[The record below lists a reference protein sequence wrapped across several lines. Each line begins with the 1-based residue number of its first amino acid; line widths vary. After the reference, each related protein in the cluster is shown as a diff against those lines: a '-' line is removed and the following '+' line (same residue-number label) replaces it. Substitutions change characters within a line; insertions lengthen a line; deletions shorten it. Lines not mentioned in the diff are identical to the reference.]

1 MPDLSRRRF
10 LALGSAGVAGGLA
23 GCSAREELER
33 IDDELRDV
41 RRQDADLT
49 SDGPAEFDDG
59 TRERLRE
66 TAVEVRQ
73 SVVHLGFGR
82 GRGTG
87 WVLDGEAG
95 HLVTNAHVARRSDS
109 FEVETFDGETGRA
122 EPVEYESDLDPD
134 VALLRTEL
142 SGLQPLSTG
151 DSDGLS
157 SDDPLLTVGHPGQTG
172 KWIISAGRYD
182 RYLERID
189 WHLSN
194 VPTSQGNSGG
204 PLVTLDGD
212 VVGLI
217 TGTTAPQESP
227 HSRSNRVF
235 TDLPQVGLTT
245 AVPTETVLET
255 VSEWR

>member
-1 MPDLSRRRF
+1 MADLSRRRF
-10 LALGSAGVAGGLA
+10 LAVGAAGVAGALA
-23 GCSAREELER
+23 GCSARDELER
-33 IDDELRDV
+33 IGGELQET

-49 SDGPAEFDDG
+49 SDGPAEFDDD

-66 TAVEVRQ
+66 TAVEVRE
-73 SVVHLGFGR
+73 SVVHVGFEM

-87 WVLDGEAG
+87 WVLDAEAG
-95 HLVTNAHVARRSDS
+95 HVVTNAHVVRRSDA
-109 FEVETFDGETGRA
+109 FTVETFDGETREA
-122 EPVEYESDLDPD
+122 EVVGYVSDLDPD
-134 VALLRTEL
+134 VALLQTDLE
-142 SGLQPLSTG
+142 GLQQLSTG
-151 DSDGLS
+151 DSDDLS
-157 SDDPLLTVGHPGQTG
+157 TDDPLLTVGHPGQTG

-182 RYLERID
+182 RYLEQAD

-204 PLVTLDGD
+204 PLVTLDGE

-227 HSRSNRVF
+227 YSRSDEVF

-245 AVPTETVLET
+245 AVPIETVAET
-255 VSEWR
+255 VERWR

>member
-1 MPDLSRRRF
+1 MADLTRRRF

-23 GCSAREELER
+23 GCSAREELEQ
-33 IDDELRDV
+33 IGSELRET

-49 SDGPAEFDDG
+49 SDGPAEFDDE
-59 TRERLRE
+59 TRQRLRE
-66 TAVEVRQ
+66 AALGVRE

-95 HLVTNAHVARRSDS
+95 YLVTNAHVARRSDS
-109 FEVETFDGETGRA
+109 FEVETFEGETGRA
-122 EPVEYESDLDPD
+122 DPVEFDSDLDPD
-134 VALLRTEL
+134 VGLLRTDL

-151 DSDGLS
+151 DSDDLS
-157 SDDPLLTVGHPGQTG
+157 KDDPLLTVGHPGQTG

-182 RYLERID
+182 RHLERVD
-189 WHLSN
+189 WLLSN
-194 VPTSQGNSGG
+194 VPTAQGNSGG
-204 PLVTLDGD
+204 PLVSLDGV
-212 VVGLI
+212 VVGLV

-245 AVPTETVLET
+245 AVPVETVLET
-255 VSEWR
+255 VEGWR

>member
-1 MPDLSRRRF
+1 MADLSRRRF
-10 LALGSAGVAGGLA
+10 LALGSASVAGALA

-33 IDDELRDV
+33 VGGQLRDA

-66 TAVEVRQ
+66 TAIEAREA
-73 SVVHLGFGR
+73 VVHVGFER

-87 WVLDGEAG
+87 WVLDAEAG
-95 HLVTNAHVARRSDS
+95 HVVTNAHVVRRSDS
-109 FEVETFDGETGRA
+109 FTVETFDGETGGA
-122 EPVEYESDLDPD
+122 EVVGAVSGLDPD
-134 VALLRTEL
+134 VALLQTDLE
-142 SGLQPLSTG
+142 GLEALPTG
-151 DSDGLS
+151 DSDDLS
-157 SDDPLLTVGHPGQTG
+157 EGDPLLTVGHPGQTG

-182 RYLERID
+182 RHIEQVD
-189 WHLSN
+189 WLLSN

-204 PLVTLDGD
+204 PLVDLDGE
-212 VVGLI
+212 VVGLV
-217 TGTTAPQESP
+217 TGTTAPEESP

-245 AVPTETVLET
+245 AVPMETVRET
-255 VSEWR
+255 VAEWR